1 MISKIFFDTN
11 AIMDFLGERK
21 GALEIGKII
30 SIAENRA
37 WTIYIS
43 PVSIATTFYLLTKT
57 LGKETALQKI
67 KLFKQISCVS
77 EINDEVVNKA
87 INSDFSDF
95 EDALQYFSALAS
107 GCDVIITKNEKDF
120 RKAEIPVLNATDFLA
135 DLDNFLQ

>member
-30 SIAENRA
+30 SISENRA
-37 WTIYIS
+37 WKIFIS

-67 KLFKQISCVS
+67 KLFKQFSCVS

-95 EDALQYFSALAS
+95 EDALQYSAPWLQVAMSSLQKMKRISAKQKFRFSTLL
-107 GCDVIITKNEKDF
+107 IF
-120 RKAEIPVLNATDFLA
+120 
-135 DLDNFLQ
+135 